1 MPILREIEP
10 KERGGDDEDEKEE
23 EIEIEDTI
31 FTQQQIDGDYIRNKT
46 LTKLKIK

>member
-10 KERGGDDEDEKEE
+10 KERGDDEDEKEE

-31 FTQQQIDGDYIRNKT
+31 FTQQQIDGDYITNKT